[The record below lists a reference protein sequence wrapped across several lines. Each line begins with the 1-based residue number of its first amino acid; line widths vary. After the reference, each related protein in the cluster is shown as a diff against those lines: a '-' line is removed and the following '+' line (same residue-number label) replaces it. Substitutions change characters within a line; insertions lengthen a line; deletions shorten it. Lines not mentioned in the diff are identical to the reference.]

1 MKVAAMWVRLGKA
14 MGRELQMQRMRMK
27 WVVNSDGMNRR
38 RLRGKEVIVCSFKVC
53 KVRYVLY

>member
-38 RLRGKEVIVCSFKVC
+38 RWRGKEGIVCSMKVC